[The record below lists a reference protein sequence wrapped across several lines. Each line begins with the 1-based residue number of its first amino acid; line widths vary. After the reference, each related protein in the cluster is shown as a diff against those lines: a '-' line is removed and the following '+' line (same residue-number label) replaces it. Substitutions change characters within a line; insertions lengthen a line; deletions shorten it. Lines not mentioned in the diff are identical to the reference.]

1 MEISGKVVEL
11 LDEKRGSGRNGEWR
25 KLDFILETQDQY
37 PKKVCISVWGDKID
51 QYALNVGDQIN
62 AGINLE
68 SREFNGRWYT
78 DVRAWKVDKMGAGD
92 TGSQGESQIPT
103 PPMEAPAAGMPQ
115 EDNDANDLPF

>member
-11 LDEKRGSGRNGEWR
+11 LEEKRGSGRNGEWR

-51 QYALNVGDQIN
+51 QYSLNVGDQIN
-62 AGINLE
+62 AGINIE

-78 DVRAWKVDKMGAGD
+78 DVRAWKVDKTGAGAA
-92 TGSQGESQIPT
+92 QGESQIPT
-103 PPMEAPAAGMPQ
+103 PPMEAPAAGAPQ
-115 EDNDANDLPF
+115 DDNDPNDLPF